1 MRGAAGAG
9 ALRAT
14 LFGDGASFD
23 ARVRAC
29 EDALAAADSDDDE
42 DIDTESLSRA
52 ATVCA
57 EWTTTALARCGES
70 RGARGKP
77 PARTLGADA
86 PSAVEVCADA
96 RLWTCFV
103 RAHDA
108 CGDVRARASGGD
120 AGRAA
125 DALLTATSSGRV
137 PGETLA
143 RAFEILTASGT
154 GTTGTTTSRGH
165 GASWASRE
173 RCAETAKTAM
183 ASTHAV
189 AVTRV
194 ALLGAAAATNARPNA
209 PAPACVDFEFVWRV
223 VELWST
229 SSDAGDAATEKACEA
244 AMRAFVFHPMYAKS
258 APRVLAECANA
269 RERGA
274 KKRRGGGDDDEDDDE
289 SAPSTSVARSAPA
302 FIHHIFKR
310 VAAASTGDVVALRLT
325 PWLARTMCELEKD
338 ASHASASKED
348 AKALFVGLFEP
359 VARAFVA
366 DAPPTRGKRTRD
378 DSVDVEKAVAD
389 ALVRLLR
396 TASEHGMYS
405 SLEVEGTVETPIKS
419 FVEAATARAAT
430 APRAPRGW
438 SDVVDAVAALDFR
451 LIEPHARVVFR
462 ATLATSSDDSRASRA
477 RVLRTIARG
486 FADARLFPEC
496 VRHLGDVFVSG
507 ESVHDAVVDDDVLA
521 EFRHASRSTPLAQ
534 TPELMETCREMFFR
548 AFDSPRVADDDVDA
562 LARATQEVLGSCP
575 DDPGE
580 PLLPAAEE
588 CLERFTVDVRARLRE
603 RASLSPSRVGSVL
616 RAYVPA
622 AALRVGLSEVADR
635 AAREPYFRDDDV
647 SLCDVVDALVRA
659 SPNASANVDEK
670 AEAAAVGSAIQRVR
684 NLSRLRTP
692 REDVEPEDAS
702 KAGREMKRLLS
713 MCLRLVPDTTT
724 TTYDKPDVGC
734 EAWRVLTSAVDLWY
748 QHASESR
755 LVDYYRCRLE
765 TDVGGSRA
773 LTEKEEA
780 TFRDLVVTFKPWV
793 RSIASVLVRGSMD
806 LTRAMRSASASGRDD
821 DAAALVDV
829 LDDSV
834 ADCADA
840 SRDAASAV
848 ESIKR
853 FWSAASNSRVVTEF
867 ASGTR
872 AAGALAEGA
881 AALRRVRRALE
892 AAERIPYRGVVE
904 MDKDVLPIAMKV
916 CECATFT
923 AAALGMEDAM
933 DACRR
938 ARSLAGFLAKHDED
952 AAVISARVTLDARQY
967 HDVTARVL
975 ERVDAGAMNELLEST
990 TSEFHSCLVGSAL
1003 TAKPTAYANA
1013 ADVTRYLFD
1022 AHVADGANGGGAL
1035 LAVTLVENLFAAGM
1049 TVFEGPEREPFGWVD
1064 GNPELDVEVEATDEQ
1079 GAALVNFW
1087 DASVGLRE
1095 RLETR
1100 LRAFGEASRED
1111 DDEMKHEIVAACVSA
1126 VGYALAISATSLEFS
1141 EKFHRTLDSGI
1152 VQLALSISVDAL
1164 VRSTRARN
1172 GSESTTAVSVGASTK
1187 FVNVVGAVCDALKQT
1202 GPQLTPEAHASLVA
1216 VMMSAYAHAT
1226 KIAGE
1231 GASLDRGLSESF
1243 DLALSE
1249 LILGAGKRPLS
1260 AMYVAC
1266 VDGFK
1271 TVDAEAR
1278 RSRANR
1284 ERIDVSLAA
1293 PLWCV
1298 SNLVDTFSA
1307 SKAIRTAA
1315 QDNVETVMDAC
1326 ARAMRVAVKTPRGSS
1341 VIVKILSIAE
1351 RFTTL
1356 GARCEM
1362 STRCV
1367 SRVCQ
1372 LPSVACS
1379 PDAVVDDESS
1389 HVEVYA
1395 HACALTI
1402 ALLKARYEHLRRSVA
1417 SITVVCSDL
1426 LADLRRAKSRGAPD
1440 AVMDACASK
1449 LSRVYEAAES
1459 SGLERYCAHL
1469 LADAITAI
1477 TGGGIGPAGE
1487 TALKPGLFA
1496 LLDAAGDRELQQLHA
1511 ALGAGAGGARR
1522 VVFTA
1527 LREEH
1532 ERTHKFTGRV

>member
-1 MRGAAGAG
+1 MRGAAGTG

-29 EDALAAADSDDDE
+29 EDALGDADAADDDDT
-42 DIDTESLSRA
+42 DDARARA

-103 RAHDA
+103 RAHDV
-108 CGDVRARASGGD
+108 CGGTRARASGGD

-154 GTTGTTTSRGH
+154 GTTTSRGH

-183 ASTHAV
+183 ASTDAT

-209 PAPACVDFEFVWRV
+209 PAPACVDFDFLWRV

-229 SSDAGDAATEKACEA
+229 SSDVGDEATAKACEA

-274 KKRRGGGDDDEDDDE
+274 KKRRGGGDDGGDEDE
-289 SAPSTSVARSAPA
+289 AVPSTSAARSAPA

-310 VAAASTGDVVALRLT
+310 VVAASTGDVVALRLT
-325 PWLARTMCELEKD
+325 PWLARTMCEMEKD

-366 DAPPTRGKRTRD
+366 AAPTPRGKRTRD
-378 DSVDVEKAVAD
+378 DSADVENAVAD

-477 RVLRTIARG
+477 RVLRTVARG

-507 ESVHDAVVDDDVLA
+507 DAIHDAVVDDDVLA
-521 EFRHASRSTPLAQ
+521 EFRQASRSTPLAQ

-548 AFDSPRVADDDVDA
+548 AFDSPRVADDDLDA

-588 CLERFTVDVRARLRE
+588 CLERFTVDVRTRLRE
-603 RASLSPSRVGSVL
+603 RATLSPSRVGSVL

-635 AAREPYFRDDDV
+635 AAREPYFRADDV

-659 SPNASANVDEK
+659 SPNATANVDEK
-670 AEAAAVGSAIQRVR
+670 AEAAALGSAIQRVR
-684 NLSRLRTP
+684 NLSRLRMP

-748 QHASESR
+748 QHASESQ

-765 TDVGGSRA
+765 TDAGGSRA

-793 RSIASVLVRGSMD
+793 RSIASVIVRGSMD
-806 LTRAMRSASASGRDD
+806 LTRAMRSASASVGD

-840 SRDAASAV
+840 SRDASSAV

-853 FWSAASNSRVVTEF
+853 FWSAASNSPVVTEF
-867 ASGTR
+867 ASETR

-892 AAERIPYRGVVE
+892 AAERIPHRGVVE

-923 AAALGMEDAM
+923 AAALRMEDAM

-975 ERVDAGAMNELLEST
+975 ERVDAGAMKELLEST
-990 TSEFHSCLVGSAL
+990 ASEFHSCLVGSAL

-1022 AHVADGANGGGAL
+1022 THVADGANGGGAL
-1035 LAVTLVENLFAAGM
+1035 LAATLVENLFAAGM
-1049 TVFEGPEREPFGWVD
+1049 TVFEGPERETFGWVD

-1079 GAALVNFW
+1079 GTALVNFW
-1087 DASVGLRE
+1087 DASAGLRE

-1100 LRAFGEASRED
+1100 LRAFGEASHAN
-1111 DDEMKHEIVAACVSA
+1111 DDELTHEIVAACVSA

-1172 GSESTTAVSVGASTK
+1172 GSESATTVSVGASTK

-1243 DLALSE
+1243 DLTLSE

-1260 AMYVAC
+1260 AMYIAC
-1266 VDGFK
+1266 VEGFK

-1278 RSRANR
+1278 RSRTNR

-1315 QDNVETVMDAC
+1315 QDNVEMVMDAC

-1379 PDAVVDDESS
+1379 ADAVVDDESS
-1389 HVEVYA
+1389 HVDVYA

-1426 LADLRRAKSRGAPD
+1426 LADLRRRKSRGASD

-1511 ALGAGAGGARR
+1511 ALGTGAGGARR
-1522 VVFTA
+1522 VVFAA